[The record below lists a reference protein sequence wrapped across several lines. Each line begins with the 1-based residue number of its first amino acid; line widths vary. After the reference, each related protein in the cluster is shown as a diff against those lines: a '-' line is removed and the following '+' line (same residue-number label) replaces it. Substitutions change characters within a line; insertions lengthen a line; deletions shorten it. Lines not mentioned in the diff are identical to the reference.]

1 MLKHLRL
8 VRTCLMLSA
17 LSLIALAGCRAPS
30 ACLLQPPSV
39 SHVRFCFGEHW
50 LSLFTVHDNEG
61 YTVVLNVTAEVL
73 SEGHP
78 LQVQLCAAP
87 YRTAADKAWSHTLA
101 TITEPNAYTFNLD
114 NDDLRSVAEGPYD
127 YSLRVSLLQS
137 DGQCIESRNTRLN
150 SEVPSTDEKGAHK
163 RENRESLNQLQ
174 AVALEASTITF
185 VVEQLNAEVGPIG
198 QSDPITLTT
207 NDAKTVRELIA
218 RMRSVK
224 TETLLAEYDQIRTFN
239 LLDSHGNILASL
251 DLIHVVSEAYVSPED
266 VAYNACFALGNEDHA
281 TLCTLLYRLSNP

>member
-30 ACLLQPPSV
+30 ACLLQPPPV
-39 SHVRFCFGEHW
+39 SHVSFCFGEHW

-73 SEGHP
+73 SKGHP

-87 YRTAADKAWSHTLA
+87 YHTDSGKAWSRTLA
-101 TITEPNAYTFNLD
+101 TITEPNAYTFKLN

-127 YSLRVSLLQS
+127 YRLRVSLLQS
-137 DGQCIESRNTRLN
+137 DGQYIESRDTRLS
-150 SEVPSTDEKGAHK
+150 SEVPSTDEKGAHEH
-163 RENRESLNQLQ
+163 ENRESLKQLQ
-174 AVALEASTITF
+174 AFAVKASSITF
-185 VVEQLNAEVGPIG
+185 AVEQLNAEVGPIG
-198 QSDPITLTT
+198 QSAPITLTPS
-207 NDAKTVRELIA
+207 DAKTVRELIT

-224 TETLLAEYDQIRTFN
+224 TEIILAEYDQIQTFN
-239 LLDSHGNILASL
+239 LLDSSGNILTSL

-266 VAYNACFALGNEDHA
+266 VAYNACFALSNEDHA
-281 TLCTLLYRLSNP
+281 TLLTLLYRLSNL

>member
-1 MLKHLRL
+1 
-8 VRTCLMLSA
+8 MLSA

-39 SHVRFCFGEHW
+39 SHVSFCFGEHW

-61 YTVVLNVTAEVL
+61 YTVVLKVTAEVL

-87 YRTAADKAWSHTLA
+87 YRTASGKAWSRPLA
-101 TITEPNAYTFNLD
+101 TITEPNAYTFKLD

-150 SEVPSTDEKGAHK
+150 SEVPSTDEKGAHEH
-163 RENRESLNQLQ
+163 ENRESLKQLQ
-174 AVALEASTITF
+174 AIALEASTITF
-185 VVEQLNAEVGPIG
+185 VVEQLNAEDGPIG
-198 QSDPITLTT
+198 QSAPITLTP

-224 TETLLAEYDQIRTFN
+224 TETLLAEYDQIQTFN
-239 LLDSHGNILASL
+239 LLDSHGNILTSL

-266 VAYNACFALGNEDHA
+266 VAYNACFALSNEDHA